1 MVHLP
6 LDRGSCSINTGSTV
20 VVTGGINSRTR
31 VSEYS
36 ETSFLRSLPSLQ
48 EGRWLHGCGYYDNSD
63 GTKVIPPTMPLWTLF
78 YFHYGQFFIFPFP
91 QVPPDSLKIFH
102 LFYSF
107 FLFFLIELIKK
118 IF

>member
-1 MVHLP
+1 MTLYYGTTC
-6 LDRGSCSINTGSTV
+6 LISSSACAIELADTV

-63 GTKVIPPTMPLWTLF
+63 GTKVIPPTI
-78 YFHYGQFFIFPFP
+78 HYGHFFIFPFL